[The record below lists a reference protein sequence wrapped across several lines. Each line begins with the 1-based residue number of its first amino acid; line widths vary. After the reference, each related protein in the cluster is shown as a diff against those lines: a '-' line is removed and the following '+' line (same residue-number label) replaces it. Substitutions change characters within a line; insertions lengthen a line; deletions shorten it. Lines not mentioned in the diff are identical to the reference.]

1 VSGDRTQCRA
11 WLFVVFVVDIGEL
24 IIHMV
29 CSMSLP
35 RQILPGR
42 FYAVTRRCVN
52 RDFLLRPDEE
62 TNNAYLYCLIQ
73 AAKHSNMAIVAAYA
87 ASNHHHPVIYDAD
100 GRVPEFTQYMHLQMA
115 RSQNRLRG
123 RDGYFWSSGG
133 PSVVELVAAND
144 VRRAVVYALTNPVK
158 DFLVDKVVHW
168 PGVNTWGAM
177 KRNEPLRATRPRHFF
192 SDEMEKEVALELS
205 VPHGHGLGSREEF
218 VAAVARDIAAV
229 EEDCAKVRHDTG
241 RRVLGRK
248 AVLRQSPSSS
258 PAPVAGSPSGLRNK
272 ISPRIKCSSKCHRI
286 EALLRN
292 RQFIAA
298 HRQARVAWLA
308 GLPFEFPT
316 GTYALRHL
324 VNPDARVIKPDRPS
338 ATTFA
343 G

>member
-1 VSGDRTQCRA
+1 LIFA
-11 WLFVVFVVDIGEL
+11 FAVDISEL
-24 IIHMV
+24 TVHMFG
-29 CSMSLP
+29 SMSLP
-35 RQILPGR
+35 RQIFPGR
-42 FYAVTRRCVN
+42 FYTVTRRCLH

-73 AAKHSNMAIVAAYA
+73 AAKYTNMAIVAAYA

-133 PSVVELVAAND
+133 PSVVELVAAHD

-158 DFLVDKVVHW
+158 DFLVDKVIRW

-192 SDEMEKEVALELS
+192 GDEMEKEVELDLS
-205 VPHGHGLGSREEF
+205 VPQGHGLGSRQEF
-218 VAAVARDIAAV
+218 VAAVERDIATV
-229 EEDCAKVRHDTG
+229 EADYAKLRNDTG

-248 AVLRQSPSSS
+248 AVLRQSPSGS
-258 PAPVAGSPSGLRNK
+258 PATVTGVDGSASVARNK
-272 ISPRIKCSSKCHRI
+272 ISPRVKCSSKWHRI
-286 EALLRN
+286 EAILRN
-292 RQFIAA
+292 REFIAA
-298 HRQARVAWLA
+298 HRQARLAWLA
-308 GLPFEFPT
+308 GLPFEFPA

-324 VNPDARVIKPDRPS
+324 VNPDARVIKPDRAVAFAS
-338 ATTFA
+338 LHLATI
-343 G
+343 

>member
-1 VSGDRTQCRA
+1 
-11 WLFVVFVVDIGEL
+11 
-24 IIHMV
+24 
-29 CSMSLP
+29 MSLP

-42 FYAVTRRCVN
+42 FYTVTRRCVN
-52 RDFLLRPDEE
+52 RDFLLRPDKE

-73 AAKHSNMAIVAAYA
+73 AAKYSKMAIVAAYA
-87 ASNHHHPVIYDAD
+87 ASNHHHPVIYDAE

-123 RDGYFWSSGG
+123 RAGYFWNSGG

-158 DFLVDKVVHW
+158 DFLVDTVDHW

-192 SDEMEKEVALELS
+192 GDEMDNEVELELS
-205 VPHGHGLGSREEF
+205 VPQGHGLGSREEF

-229 EEDCAKVRHDTG
+229 EEECAKVRRDTG
-241 RRVLGRK
+241 QRVLGRK
-248 AVLRQSPSSS
+248 AVLRQSPFGS
-258 PAPVAGSPSGLRNK
+258 PAALAAPSTAVSPSGPRNK
-272 ISPRIKCSSKCHRI
+272 ISPRVKCSSKWHRI

-292 RQFIAA
+292 REFIAA
-298 HRQARVAWLA
+298 HREARLAWLA
-308 GLPFEFPT
+308 GLPFEFPA

-324 VNPDARVIKPDRPS
+324 VNPDARVIKPDRPVEFASLDFS
-338 ATTFA
+338 AI
-343 G
+343 